1 MGKRG
6 LTAKKCNCS
15 GGLGMVQSGFKHN
28 ALNETNGA
36 INYLENTRV
45 KDSGFLA
52 FFFLKAEKIRDRT
65 RQHDQRAN
73 KILVRGG
80 QGKRQLYL

>member
-1 MGKRG
+1 
-6 LTAKKCNCS
+6 
-15 GGLGMVQSGFKHN
+15 MVQSGFKGN

-52 FFFLKAEKIRDRT
+52 FFFSKQKRSGTELGSMIKEQT
-65 RQHDQRAN
+65 RFW
-73 KILVRGG
+73 
-80 QGKRQLYL
+80 